1 MSERQSIPAN
11 QLPTILEGISGHKY
25 AVICTRTNPK
35 ITVKHR
41 VTKLSLDESYTKPE
55 GRTIVG
61 IVKEK
66 EAIYSINADYENM
79 VNNRLE
85 KEGFERNFETSSL
98 PWGEYVGDSK
108 ILIMHKGEY
117 YVRIYELQ
125 NNKLSESVKE
135 SVLFKVLDNGIE
147 LEFAGKE
154 LKDVYENFMP
164 KEKEK
169 KPLVEGGTFDGAKP
183 IVNTVKASSIV
194 FIRINGIEYN
204 VK

>member
-1 MSERQSIPAN
+1 
-11 QLPTILEGISGHKY
+11 
-25 AVICTRTNPK
+25 
-35 ITVKHR
+35 
-41 VTKLSLDESYTKPE
+41 
-55 GRTIVG
+55 
-61 IVKEK
+61 
-66 EAIYSINADYENM
+66 M

-98 PWGEYVGDSK
+98 PWGEYVGESK

-117 YVRIYELQ
+117 YVRMYELQ

-169 KPLVEGGTFDGAKP
+169 KPLVEGGTFDAAKP